1 MARCIDDREVVLAR
15 LKLPQRNVDR
25 DTTLTLSL
33 QVVEDPRVLER
44 ALAKLRRLLLKL
56 LNRTLVNATALV
68 DQVARRRG
76 LARVDVAD

>member
-1 MARCIDDREVVLAR
+1 MARSIDGREVVLV
-15 LKLPQRNVDR
+15 LLQLGQPNVDR
-25 DTTLTLSL
+25 DSTLTRSL
-33 QVVEDPRVLER
+33 QVVKDPRVLER